1 PPLVDDALVQQPLW
15 EEMQKNSGEDALT
28 TEVIRIIRREGRAS
42 VSLLQRKLRI
52 GYSRAARIIENLEEQ
67 GIVGPPDPKTGVREV
82 LDYGEYGPLNED

>member
-1 PPLVDDALVQQPLW
+1 
-15 EEMQKNSGEDALT
+15 
-28 TEVIRIIRREGRAS
+28 